1 MSDLIVKVLINVAG
15 VYAAI
20 KLVPQISFVF
30 GDDWWKLAAVALIL
44 AIVNSYL
51 KPILKVLSFPI
62 TLISLGLFAFVLN
75 AVLLLLVAFVST
87 QLGLGF
93 TIGGFPPDFTSGSFV
108 GALLGSLVISIVS
121 TLLGMLNVGRKVAF

>member
-1 MSDLIVKVLINVAG
+1 VTDLIVKVIINAIG

-20 KLVPQISFVF
+20 QVVPQISFDF
-30 GDDWWKLAAVALIL
+30 GGDWWKLVVVALIL

-75 AVLLLLVAFVST
+75 AILLLLVTFVSDL
-87 QLGLGF
+87 LGLGF
-93 TIGGFPPDFTSGSFV
+93 TIGGFPPHFTADSFV
-108 GALLGSLVISIVS
+108 GALLGSIVISVVA
-121 TLLGMLNVGRKVAF
+121 TLLGMVNAGRRVVS